1 MTGGWGCGVFGN
13 SLLTMFLIQLVVLIA
28 HLLLVEIQSGLLG
41 FVQVAAAAMVDIE
54 VVFHAYSAADRARID
69 KAVWY

>member
-1 MTGGWGCGVFGN
+1 MFGN
-13 SLLTMFLIQLVVLIA
+13 ALLTMFLIQVRGLDCAFAI
-28 HLLLVEIQSGLLG
+28 EIQSDSMI
-41 FVQVAAAAMVDIE
+41 FIQIAAAAMVDIE